1 MSVSEGGRGGIG
13 AVSPGVQGT
22 GRARRR
28 ASVRGRQGSLAA
40 RPTLGA
46 GGGGSASPLSLSRPS
61 PRSRRPEAPRAAR
74 LGPCPLFQV
83 RLPRAVRGATETS
96 RPPVAL
102 APRQS
107 RPLQC
112 PQCSSRSRPL
122 ESVTSLAVFPVL
134 ESVTSPRVS
143 HVPCSV
149 PSARVGHVPSSR
161 SRPLQCSQC
170 SSRSRPLQC
179 PRARA
184 SHVLCSFPRQPLVPP
199 GSARVSSVSASRIR
213 SIRGLSESRIRI
225 IQVASRI
232 RRIRVAYLLYP
243 RGTSDV
249 SESNMRCTDGCAAR
263 PCASDQCLR
272 LQALQV
278 SPLGHSAKCA
288 ERTAAV
294 PITGTEPPL
303 AAAAVLHPQD

>member
-1 MSVSEGGRGGIG
+1 MSGSEGGRGGIG

-46 GGGGSASPLSLSRPS
+46 GGGGLRLLSLSRGQV
-61 PRSRRPEAPRAAR
+61 RAADAPRP
-74 LGPCPLFQV
+74 LGPPGSAPALCFKLGFLGRSVGPP
-83 RLPRAVRGATETS
+83 RRRALPSLWRRA
-96 RPPVAL
+96 
-102 APRQS
+102 
-107 RPLQC
+107 
-112 PQCSSRSRPL
+112 
-122 ESVTSLAVFPVL
+122 
-134 ESVTSPRVS
+134 S